1 MDSKKQSPHL
11 EEPNFLP
18 DIDDHLRFAVN
29 AATPAR
35 SNMKEMVAYVRARTG
50 LSLSATKIFI
60 SAFFKEIIDL
70 TVAGEK
76 FKTGEL
82 GMFHTKKRAQLLF
95 KPSRK
100 LRKTLNAKKD

>member
-1 MDSKKQSPHL
+1 MDSKKQSKPP

-18 DIDDHLRFAVN
+18 TIDDHLRFAVN
-29 AATPAR
+29 AATPGR

-50 LSLSATKIFI
+50 MTKSATKILI

-76 FKTGEL
+76 FKTNEL

-95 KPSRK
+95 KPSRR
-100 LRKTLNAKKD
+100 LRKALNAKKD

>member
-1 MDSKKQSPHL
+1 MDSKKISKQK
-11 EEPNFLP
+11 EPNFFP

-29 AATPAR
+29 AGTPAR

-50 LSLSATKIFI
+50 LTISATKILI

-70 TVAGEK
+70 TIDGEK
-76 FKTGEL
+76 FKTNEL

-95 KPSRK
+95 KSSRR
-100 LRKTLNAKKD
+100 LRKVLNAKKD